1 MGKFIGY
8 LKNTKLL
15 ISTITALVA
24 LAGGTI
30 TGYDII
36 KKDIASNTKQF
47 EIFQKQ
53 MLSPMVRYAEKNP
66 CSPSDS
72 EWEDYELNYNT
83 LFALKVKYDKFRSES
98 YNMQKRLEEDR
109 AECIR

>member
-1 MGKFIGY
+1 MDKIFEY

-15 ISTITALVA
+15 ISTITALIT

-30 TGYDII
+30 GGYREI
-36 KKDIASNTKQF
+36 KSDIATNTKQH

-66 CSPSDS
+66 CAPSNS

-83 LFALKVKYDKFRSES
+83 LFSLKVKYDKFPKES
-98 YNMQKRLEEDR
+98 YNMQKRLEEDKP
-109 AECIR
+109 ECIR